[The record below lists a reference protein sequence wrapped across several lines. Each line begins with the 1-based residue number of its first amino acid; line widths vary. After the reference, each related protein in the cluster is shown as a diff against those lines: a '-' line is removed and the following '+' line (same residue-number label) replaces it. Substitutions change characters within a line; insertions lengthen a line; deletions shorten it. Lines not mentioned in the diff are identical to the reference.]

1 MFLRSYDL
9 SINSFNIYSI
19 LRLDVLDFW
28 SKNAR
33 VGIYPTLCQLAS
45 IHLSASAASVPVESM
60 FSTTGLVANSKRSS
74 LSAERLHRICFV
86 HDNHSY
92 LLCWRLLNRWWL
104 TTVIDWWL
112 FYSLLMLVMCNSYMQ
127 YNTLYF
133 IQPHFIR
140 KCWQSA
146 EF

>member
-1 MFLRSYDL
+1 LCFQAAVEIAGYVTSGTSAD
-9 SINSFNIYSI
+9 
-19 LRLDVLDFW
+19 DVLDFW

-92 LLCWRLLNRWWL
+92 LLC
-104 TTVIDWWL
+104 
-112 FYSLLMLVMCNSYMQ
+112 
-127 YNTLYF
+127 
-133 IQPHFIR
+133 
-140 KCWQSA
+140 
-146 EF
+146 